1 MKEER
6 KQKLLKLDGLKYRVG
21 IKVTAF
27 ILMSILGCVSI
38 IGAWSGVTMWKAR
51 IYSTPKES
59 IIQENFQNATY
70 TDGYNFLSYYL
81 NGVEEEYLL
90 NATTYG
96 NTEIEVVSG
105 VNPYKTEGVDTQD
118 NLMAFTQT
126 YTLGNFYSPYSL
138 DNISEDAIAGT
149 ELEGIIERTR
159 EMVEAEELQEAEMM
173 QESDEISEGI
183 NEETVVESAVINE
196 GYSTTAVE
204 ISDGYTETTVE
215 DSYVAEE
222 IDFTEFVEYEI
233 EVIVYVDGD
242 YQELDKFYVLAKCVD
257 VIYAVKDIIWWIVA
271 IFLILSVTLF
281 IWLLT
286 AVGYRRGEE
295 RPVVCGTARMP
306 YEIYLLFAM
315 TVGTP
320 LIIGGAETLTYGY
333 HDGDMALV
341 LLGCI
346 LASAMLS
353 VIAMVIFDFVVRCKT
368 GTLFSNWF
376 VVKLCKKTKNFAQGH
391 KFQEK
396 KEDTFG
402 RKLGRKCKKWM
413 RIIGNSIPFMWKGIL
428 VYAGVSLGGL
438 IIVFT
443 WSGDLRL
450 IMWLL
455 MNAVAFPVLGYCYY
469 MFCKL
474 GLGCKSLGEGNL
486 EYKIDTKYFIS
497 EFKEMGNNI
506 NAIAEGMEDA
516 LEEKIKSERM
526 KTELIS
532 NVSHDIKTPL
542 TSIVNYADLISKE
555 ETDNEKIH
563 EYSQILLRQS
573 DRLKR
578 LTEDLVHASKVTSGN
593 VEVKLSPCDISVL
606 LNQAIGE
613 YEQKLKDARLQIVM
627 KQGADNAVIMAD
639 GRHMWRIFDNL
650 LNNICKYAQEGTRV
664 YLTVNKVEGTI
675 VVEFKNISKYE
686 LNISE
691 NELMERFVRG
701 DKSRH
706 SEGNGLGL
714 SIAKSLVEVQNG
726 NMHVVIDGD
735 LFKVVLQF

>member
-6 KQKLLKLDGLKYRVG
+6 RLKRREKRGSEYDEDGSQRDDYGKEGKKKRPKLDGLKYRVG

-27 ILMSILGCVSI
+27 ILMTILGCVSI

-59 IIQENFQNATY
+59 IIQENFQNTTY

-81 NGVEEEYLL
+81 NGVDEEYLL
-90 NATTYG
+90 DATTYG

-105 VNPYKTEGVDTQD
+105 INPYKTEGVDTQD

-138 DNISEDAIAGT
+138 DNISEEAVAGT
-149 ELEGIIERTR
+149 ELEDIIERTR
-159 EMVEAEELQEAEMM
+159 EMVEAEELQEAE
-173 QESDEISEGI
+173 
-183 NEETVVESAVINE
+183 
-196 GYSTTAVE
+196 
-204 ISDGYTETTVE
+204 
-215 DSYVAEE
+215 
-222 IDFTEFVEYEI
+222 IDFTEFVEHEI

-271 IFLILSVTLF
+271 ISLILSVTLF

-306 YEIYLLFAM
+306 YEIYLLLAM
-315 TVGTP
+315 TVGIP
-320 LIIGGAETLTYGY
+320 FIIGGAETLTYGY

-341 LLGCI
+341 LLGCV
-346 LASAMLS
+346 LASATLS
-353 VIAMVIFDFVVRCKT
+353 VMSMVIFDFAVRCKT

-376 VVKLCKKTKNFAQGH
+376 VVKLCKKTKNLAQGY
-391 KFQEK
+391 KSQEK
-396 KEDTFG
+396 KVDTLG
-402 RKLGRKCKKWM
+402 HKLGRKCKKWM

-428 VYAGVSLGGL
+428 IYAGVSLGGL
-438 IIVFT
+438 IIAFT

-450 IMWLL
+450 IMWFLI
-455 MNAVAFPVLGYCYY
+455 NAVAFPVLTYCYY
-469 MFCKL
+469 MFSKL

-486 EYKIDTKYFIS
+486 EYKIDTKYFVS
-497 EFKEMGNNI
+497 EFKEMGNHI
-506 NAIAEGMEDA
+506 NAISEGMEDA
-516 LEEKIKSERM
+516 LEEKMKSERM

-555 ETDNEKIH
+555 ETDNEKIR
-563 EYSQILLRQS
+563 EYSQILLKQS

-593 VEVKLSPCDISVL
+593 VEVKLAPCDISVL

-627 KQGADNAVIMAD
+627 KQGVDNAVIMAD

-701 DKSRH
+701 DQSRH

-726 NMHVVIDGD
+726 SMHVVIDGD
-735 LFKVVLQF
+735 LFKVVLKF